1 MTVNHLVAGSSPAR
15 GAISECI
22 SVGRESA
29 CQAEGQEFEPPHSL
43 QSNFIMKGKMKQSH
57 IYVLIATVLSLAL
70 SIYLFFFMDS
80 PDAKLYGIYVG
91 LWVPSILGAFRVIE
105 TGREDVTD

>member
-1 MTVNHLVAGSSPAR
+1 
-15 GAISECI
+15 
-22 SVGRESA
+22 
-29 CQAEGQEFEPPHSL
+29 
-43 QSNFIMKGKMKQSH
+43 MKKSH
-57 IYVLIATVLSLAL
+57 QYVLIATVLSLAL

-105 TGREDVTD
+105 TG

>member
-1 MTVNHLVAGSSPAR
+1 
-15 GAISECI
+15 
-22 SVGRESA
+22 
-29 CQAEGQEFEPPHSL
+29 
-43 QSNFIMKGKMKQSH
+43 MKGKMKKSH
-57 IYVLIATVLSLAL
+57 QYVLIATVLSLAL

-105 TGREDVTD
+105 TGQDEYGTD